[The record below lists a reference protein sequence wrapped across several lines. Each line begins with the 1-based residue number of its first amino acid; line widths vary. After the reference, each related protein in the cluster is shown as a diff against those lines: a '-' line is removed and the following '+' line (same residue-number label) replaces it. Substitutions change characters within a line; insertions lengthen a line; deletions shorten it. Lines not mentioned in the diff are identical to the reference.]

1 MPLNI
6 MRQMYIL
13 QFDPDI
19 EVLQTKAKPKKIIIL
34 TVCGK
39 SLKYLVKQVIQCVIL
54 YFILHTLI
62 QVIIM
67 YYVLQEINGD
77 LRKDARMMD
86 FNCTINRCCDCYDY
100 IKFVCNLCLCAS
112 LLALYRLM
120 QEDAEGRKRK
130 LRLRT
135 YSVVQ
140 YYSTHCTLHIA
151 HYMAC
156 YDICSH

>member
-39 SLKYLVKQVIQCVIL
+39 SLKYLVKQVMQCVIL
-54 YFILHTLI
+54 FFILHTLI

-100 IKFVCNLCLCAS
+100 INSYVTCACLLPCLLSIDLCRKMPKEEKGSYDL
-112 LLALYRLM
+112 
-120 QEDAEGRKRK
+120 GR
-130 LRLRT
+130 T
-135 YSVVQ
+135 PW
-140 YYSTHCTLHIA
+140 YSTA
-151 HYMAC
+151 VPNGV
-156 YDICSH
+156 S